1 MGERREERERGRV
14 VRCVRACV
22 YREEVLT
29 RWAKASTEH
38 RLRDITKGFGAIR
51 EGEVGSSN
59 WEAGSVQG
67 GEVVEVLFE
76 HDLHDLQNKTRRKK
90 KKKKKEK
97 KKSQSCDQKTNKRR
111 KKEEKIFKKLTSRD
125 GSSG

>member
-1 MGERREERERGRV
+1 MKCVWVCVGRRS
-14 VRCVRACV
+14 
-22 YREEVLT
+22 LT
-29 RWAKASTEH
+29 RGAKASTEH
-38 RLRDITKGFGAIR
+38 RLRDVTKVFGTIR

-59 WEAGSVQG
+59 WETGPVQG
-67 GEVVEVLFE
+67 VEVIEVLFE
-76 HDLHDLQNKTRRKK
+76 HDLHDLQNKTRR
-90 KKKKKEK
+90 

>member
-1 MGERREERERGRV
+1 MK
-14 VRCVRACV
+14 CVSAPGGGP
-22 YREEVLT
+22 YQGGKT
-29 RWAKASTEH
+29 SAEH
-38 RLRDITKGFGAIR
+38 RLRDVTKVFGAIR

-59 WEAGSVQG
+59 WETGPVQG
-67 GEVVEVLFE
+67 VEVIEVLFE

-90 KKKKKEK
+90 KKRKK